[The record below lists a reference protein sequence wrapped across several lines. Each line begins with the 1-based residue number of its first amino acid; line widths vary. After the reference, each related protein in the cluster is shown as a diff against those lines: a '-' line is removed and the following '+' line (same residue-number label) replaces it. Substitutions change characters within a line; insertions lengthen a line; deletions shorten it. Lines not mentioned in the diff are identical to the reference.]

1 MPDEKQDAPYD
12 FLTYAVHQPCGL
24 IEPSTTWQVP
34 LAVAVL
40 PGTNNAQLL
49 HFWSPFGLSWYCMAA
64 LVDFAAS
71 ALPVRADTSAMP
83 VTTAAP

>member
-1 MPDEKQDAPYD
+1 
-12 FLTYAVHQPCGL
+12 
-24 IEPSTTWQVP
+24 
-34 LAVAVL
+34 
-40 PGTNNAQLL
+40 
-49 HFWSPFGLSWYCMAA
+49 LSWYCMAA